1 MIKSHQKTL
10 NRIHVALDL
19 IAVVL
24 SYVLAYEFRFHWLSF
39 IEYFKEAEGS
49 YLSFSVYMNYLW
61 VILPGYLVIFL
72 TNGVYRSQRSSS
84 RFLQILQ
91 IVKINLM
98 GLIYILAVLF
108 IVKEIDI
115 SRWFL
120 VMFFV
125 INVCIDLA
133 YRFVLRRTL
142 RKIRKEG
149 YNVKH
154 VLLIGYSRT
163 TEGLIDRMKA
173 NPHWGYNIKGILDDS
188 MEIGTRYR
196 GVPVLGTLDSLEEYL
211 AQNVLDEINIT
222 MRMEDYS
229 GLAKI
234 VSLCEKSG
242 VHTKFLPDYQDII
255 PTIPYMEDLEGLPV
269 VHIRK
274 VPLANDL
281 NRILKRVMDLVLGVI
296 ALLIAA
302 LPMLIVAVIIKCTSK
317 GPVIYKQKRVGLHNE
332 EFMMYKFRS
341 MRVQDETKE
350 KTAWTTFEDPRVT
363 PIGKFI
369 RKTSID
375 ELPQLFNVLKG
386 EMSLVGPR
394 PERPFYVEKFK
405 EEIPR
410 YMVKHQVRP
419 GMTGWA
425 QVNGYRGDTS
435 IRKRIDHDLYYIEN
449 WTVGFDLLI
458 LFLTVFKGF
467 INKNAY

>member
-1 MIKSHQKTL
+1 
-10 NRIHVALDL
+10 
-19 IAVVL
+19 
-24 SYVLAYEFRFHWLSF
+24 
-39 IEYFKEAEGS
+39 
-49 YLSFSVYMNYLW
+49 
-61 VILPGYLVIFL
+61 
-72 TNGVYRSQRSSS
+72 
-84 RFLQILQ
+84 
-91 IVKINLM
+91 
-98 GLIYILAVLF
+98 
-108 IVKEIDI
+108 
-115 SRWFL
+115 
-120 VMFFV
+120 
-125 INVCIDLA
+125 
-133 YRFVLRRTL
+133 
-142 RKIRKEG
+142 
-149 YNVKH
+149 
-154 VLLIGYSRT
+154 VLLVGYSRT
-163 TEGLIDRMKA
+163 AEGLIDRIMA
-173 NPHWGYNIKGILDDS
+173 NPQWGYHIVGILDDA
-188 MEIGTRYR
+188 MENGTRYK
-196 GVPVLGTLDSLEEYL
+196 GIPVIGLLSDLEQKLEEFD
-211 AQNVLDEINIT
+211 LDEINIT
-222 MRMEDYS
+222 MRMDDYVH
-229 GLAKI
+229 LAEMVAK
-234 VSLCEKSG
+234 CEKSG

-281 NRILKRVMDLVLGVI
+281 NRIIKRVMDLVLGLVALVI
-296 ALLIAA
+296 AAV
-302 LPMLIVAVIIKCTSK
+302 PMIVVAVIIKCTSK
-317 GPVIYKQKRVGLHNE
+317 GPVIYKQKRVGLHNK

-341 MRVQDETKE
+341 MQMQEEQKE
-350 KTAWTTFEDPRVT
+350 KTAWTTFRDPRVT

-435 IRKRIDHDLYYIEN
+435 IRKRIDHNLYYIEN
-449 WTVGFDLLI
+449 WTVGFDILI